1 MTGPSARVRSPQPE
15 SSAEGASSLTIRIG
29 PQELVI
35 RRRYEAASIVNDV
48 LIGLWFLIGSV
59 FFFFDSL
66 TRAGTV
72 LFVIGSVEM
81 LIRPVVRLARHLH
94 LQRLH
99 RGSAGGGR
107 RGLLMRGFR
116 FCCNGGRLAVGRGAF
131 RCSRPPPTVGLG
143 AQPVIRRP
151 GPPTAPL

>member
-35 RRRYEAASIVNDV
+35 RRRYEAASSVNDV

-99 RGSAGGGR
+99 RGSAG
-107 RGLLMRGFR
+107 
-116 FCCNGGRLAVGRGAF
+116 VGAADF
-131 RCSRPPPTVGLG
+131 
-143 AQPVIRRP
+143 
-151 GPPTAPL
+151 

>member
-59 FFFFDSL
+59 FFFFESL

-99 RGSAGGGR
+99 RGSAG
-107 RGLLMRGFR
+107 
-116 FCCNGGRLAVGRGAF
+116 VGAADF
-131 RCSRPPPTVGLG
+131 
-143 AQPVIRRP
+143 
-151 GPPTAPL
+151 

>member
-81 LIRPVVRLARHLH
+81 LICPVVRLARHLH

-99 RGSAGGGR
+99 RGSAG
-107 RGLLMRGFR
+107 
-116 FCCNGGRLAVGRGAF
+116 VGAADF
-131 RCSRPPPTVGLG
+131 
-143 AQPVIRRP
+143 
-151 GPPTAPL
+151 

>member
-1 MTGPSARVRSPQPE
+1 MTGPLARVRSPQPE

-35 RRRYEAASIVNDV
+35 RRRYEAGSIVNDV

-94 LQRLH
+94 IQRLH
-99 RGSAGGGR
+99 RGSAG
-107 RGLLMRGFR
+107 
-116 FCCNGGRLAVGRGAF
+116 VGAADF
-131 RCSRPPPTVGLG
+131 
-143 AQPVIRRP
+143 
-151 GPPTAPL
+151 

>member
-94 LQRLH
+94 IQRLH
-99 RGSAGGGR
+99 RGSAG
-107 RGLLMRGFR
+107 
-116 FCCNGGRLAVGRGAF
+116 VGAADF
-131 RCSRPPPTVGLG
+131 
-143 AQPVIRRP
+143 
-151 GPPTAPL
+151 

>member
-35 RRRYEAASIVNDV
+35 RRRYEAGSIVNDV

-81 LIRPVVRLARHLH
+81 LIRPVVRLARPLH

-99 RGSAGGGR
+99 RGSAG
-107 RGLLMRGFR
+107 
-116 FCCNGGRLAVGRGAF
+116 VGAADF
-131 RCSRPPPTVGLG
+131 
-143 AQPVIRRP
+143 
-151 GPPTAPL
+151 